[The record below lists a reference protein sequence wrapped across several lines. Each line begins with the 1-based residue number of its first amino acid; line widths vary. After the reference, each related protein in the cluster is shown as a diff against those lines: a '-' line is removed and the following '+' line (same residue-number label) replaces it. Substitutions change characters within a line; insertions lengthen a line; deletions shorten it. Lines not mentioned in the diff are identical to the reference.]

1 MENKP
6 PTGNVRP
13 EVLRSWHQSKEI
25 GLDPYSND
33 PPQRISEN
41 KLKRLFSINKT
52 LIEIAKPVMQM
63 IEISVR
69 DTGFVTTLAEKSGY
83 VLLVVGESDIIEMSN
98 RNYYVPGCR
107 RDCKHAGTN
116 AIGLCLQENKPI
128 QLTGYEHYRVKH
140 HDWTCSS
147 APIIDNRGD
156 ILGVITLSGRSKR
169 RHQHTLALVT
179 AAAEAI
185 ETQLRERELIEEKQ
199 LLNSLVSSIFNSMT
213 DGLIALG

>member
-1 MENKP
+1 MDNLSIQVISKDKILSIVPLLAKLNCKTPNKILMS
-6 PTGNVRP
+6 R
-13 EVLRSWHQSKEI
+13 VL
-25 GLDPYSND
+25 
-33 PPQRISEN
+33 
-41 KLKRLFSINKT
+41 
-52 LIEIAKPVMQM
+52 
-63 IEISVR
+63 
-69 DTGFVTTLAEKSGY
+69 
-83 VLLVVGESDIIEMSN
+83 EMSN
-98 RNYYVPGCR
+98 QNYYMPGCR

-156 ILGVITLSGRSKR
+156 ILGVITLSGHSKR

-199 LLNSLVSSIFNSMT
+199 LLNSLISSIFNLSSNCCWVFLA
-213 DGLIALG
+213 GQFSKEV